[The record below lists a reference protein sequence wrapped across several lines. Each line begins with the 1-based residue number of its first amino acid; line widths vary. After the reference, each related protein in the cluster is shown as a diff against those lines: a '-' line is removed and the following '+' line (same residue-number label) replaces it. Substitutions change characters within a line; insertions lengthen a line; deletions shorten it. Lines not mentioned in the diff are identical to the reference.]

1 MHNVE
6 AEHGGGPGGARGQG
20 LAGRIAAHFIHS
32 KLTPLFILGS
42 LLLGGWSL
50 GTMPREEEPQIRV
63 PFVDVFSQLRGAPPA
78 EVAQRLTYPM
88 ERLIEEIPG
97 VEHVYSTSSPGL
109 AMVVVRFQ
117 VGLDVQQSL
126 TQVYTKLYAHLD
138 ELPPGASP
146 PLIKLRSIYDV
157 PVLALTLSGP
167 RTPQAGAAPLDGY
180 QLRRV
185 ADELQDIIRRVPKVS
200 GVAIIGGEPR
210 ALEVQLQ
217 TARLAAYGLTP
228 EGVARAIGAADRQAR
243 AGTFDRDNRES
254 VVYAGQFLTS
264 AKELRHVVV
273 GVSRGA
279 AAGAA
284 KPVLL
289 GEVAAVRDGP
299 ATATHYV
306 RVATAADPQ
315 PLPAVTIAVSK
326 LEGAN
331 AIQVVDDV
339 LAQVRPLEGRM
350 IPSGVAVTVTRN
362 YGKTAEERS
371 NELLFHMLLATVS
384 VVLLVG
390 FALGWRESAVVGVAI
405 PVTLLLTLF
414 LFQLY
419 GYTLNR
425 ITLFAL
431 IFSIGILVDDAI
443 VVVENITRH
452 WHLPQNCDRP
462 LPMVAV
468 EAVAEVGNP
477 TILATLT
484 VIAALLPMAFVGGLM
499 GPYMRPIPVG
509 ASAAM
514 VISLASAF
522 IIAPWAAVRVLRGAC
537 RPAQLAVDAG
547 GHGGGAPE
555 DWMTRLYRRVMGPL
569 LARRRY
575 RWAFLGGVVVLLLA
589 ALSMFWAKAVVV
601 KMLPFDNKS
610 EMEVIVQMP
619 DGTPLERTAALT
631 QQLSGWLGRQP
642 EVTNVE
648 SYVGTAAPYNFNGLV
663 RHYFLRT
670 NPNQADLQVN
680 LRDASERK
688 LSSHAIAQRFRPA
701 LDHIAAAAG
710 GRLTVAEIPPGPPV
724 MQTLVAEIYGPSY
737 AQQIALAAR
746 VKQVFLA
753 TPGVVDVDWYVRD
766 PERRLAFAVD
776 QRKAALNGVA
786 VSDVARTLQIALSGE
801 TAGLAHIAHEAEPV
815 AIRVRLSRADRS
827 GVANLLRLQVPA
839 EGGKAGVPLSELV
852 RVRTGIVAQPIQHKD
867 LRPVV
872 YVLGDVAGGVESP
885 AYAMFA
891 MDRKLAKLT
900 APDGRPLAISLG
912 AAPSDARRF
921 TLRWDGE
928 WDTTVRVFKDLG
940 IAFAAVLVL
949 IYVLVV
955 FWFRSYKTP
964 LVILAPIPLT
974 LIGIIPAHWALG
986 AFFTATSMIGF
997 IAGAGIIVRNSIIL
1011 VDFIELRRAQGAPL
1025 AQAVVDAGAVR
1036 FRPMLLTAAA
1046 VIVGASV
1053 ILPDPIFQGLA
1064 ISLMAGEVAS
1074 TLISR
1079 LAVPVLYF
1087 MAWN

>member
-6 AEHGGGPGGARGQG
+6 AGHGHGPGAARGQG

-50 GTMPREEEPQIRV
+50 WTMPREEEPQIRV
-63 PFVDVFSQLRGAPPA
+63 PFVDVFSQMPGASPA
-78 EVAQRLTYPM
+78 EVDQRLTYPM

-138 ELPPGASP
+138 ELPQGASP

-167 RTPQAGAAPLDGY
+167 GYNGY

-185 ADELQDIIRRVPKVS
+185 ADTLQDIIRRVPKVS
-200 GVAIIGGEPR
+200 DVAIIGGEPR
-210 ALEVQLQ
+210 ALEVRLQ

-243 AGTFDRDNRES
+243 AGTFDRNNQES
-254 VVYAGQFLTS
+254 VVYAGQFLAS
-264 AKELRHVVV
+264 AQELRDVVV

-279 AAGAA
+279 AAGAP

-306 RVATAADPQ
+306 RIATAADPQ
-315 PLPAVTIAVSK
+315 PLPAVTLAVSK

-390 FALGWRESAVVGVAI
+390 FALGWRESVVVGVAI

-537 RPAQLAVDAG
+537 RPVLSVDAA

-555 DWMTRLYRRVMGPL
+555 DKMTRLYRRVMGPL

-631 QQLSGWLGRQP
+631 QQLSGWLQRQP

-680 LRDASERK
+680 LRDASGRK

-724 MQTLVAEIYGPSY
+724 MQTLVAEIYGPNY
-737 AQQIALAAR
+737 AQQIAMAAQ
-746 VKQVFLA
+746 VKRVFLD

-766 PERRLAFAVD
+766 PERRLAFTVD

-786 VSDVARTLQIALSGE
+786 VGDVARTLQLALSGE
-801 TAGLAHIAHEAEPV
+801 TAGLAHIAREAEPV

-839 EGGKAGVPLSELV
+839 AGGKAGVPLSELV
-852 RVRTGIVAQPIQHKD
+852 RVHTGVVAQPIQHKD

-891 MDRKLAKLT
+891 MDKRLAQLT

-912 AAPSDARRF
+912 AAPSNARRF

-1087 MAWN
+1087 MAWQREAPPAAA

>member
-1 MHNVE
+1 MRMRHADPAHE
-6 AEHGGGPGGARGQG
+6 
-20 LAGRIAAHFIHS
+20 AGRHGLGVAGRTAAYFLHS

-42 LLLGGWSL
+42 LLLGAWSL
-50 GTMPREEEPQIRV
+50 WTMPREEEPQIRV
-63 PFVDVFSQLRGAPPA
+63 PFVDVFSQMPGAPPA
-78 EVAQRLTYPM
+78 EVEQRLTYPM

-109 AMVVVRFQ
+109 AMVVVRFR

-138 ELPPGASP
+138 ALPPGASEP
-146 PLIKLRSIYDV
+146 IIKLRSIYDV
-157 PVLALTLSGP
+157 PVLALTLSG
-167 RTPQAGAAPLDGY
+167 AGYGSY

-185 ADELQDIIRRVPKVS
+185 ADELQDVIRRAPEVS
-200 GVAIIGGEPR
+200 SVSIIGGEPR
-210 ALEVQLQ
+210 ALEVRLQ
-217 TARLAAYGLTP
+217 TARLAAYRLTP
-228 EGVARAIGAADRQAR
+228 EGVARAIGAADAQTR
-243 AGTFDRDNRES
+243 AGAFDRDNRET
-254 VVYAGQFLTS
+254 VVYAGQFLTN
-264 AKELRHVVV
+264 AAELRDVVV
-273 GVSRGA
+273 GVN
-279 AAGAA
+279 AGQ
-284 KPVLL
+284 PVLL
-289 GEVAAVRDGP
+289 GQLAEVRDGP
-299 ATATHYV
+299 ATAANYV
-306 RVATAADPQ
+306 RIATAADPRAR
-315 PLPAVTIAVSK
+315 PAVTITVAK

-331 AIQVVDDV
+331 AIRVVDDV
-339 LAQVRPLEGRM
+339 LARVRPLEGRM

-362 YGKTAEERS
+362 YGRTAEERS

-384 VVLLVG
+384 VALLVG
-390 FALGWRESAVVGVAI
+390 FALGWRESAVVGIAI

-452 WHLPQNCDRP
+452 WHLPHNQARP
-462 LPMVAV
+462 LAAVAV

-514 VISLASAF
+514 LISLASAF
-522 IIAPWAAVRVLRGAC
+522 IIAPWAAARLLRGERRAG
-537 RPAQLAVDAG
+537 LAGVDAA
-547 GHGGGAPE
+547 GHGAGAPE
-555 DWMTRLYRRVMGPL
+555 DWTTRLYRRVMGPL
-569 LARRRY
+569 LARPRN
-575 RWAFLGGVVVLLLA
+575 RWLFLGGVAALLLA
-589 ALSMFWAKAVVV
+589 ALSMLYAKAVIV
-601 KMLPFDNKS
+601 KMLPFDNKN
-610 EMEVIVQMP
+610 EMELILQMP
-619 DGTPLERTAALT
+619 DGTPLERTAAAA
-631 QQLSGWLGRQP
+631 QRLSAWLERQP
-642 EVTNVE
+642 EVANVE
-648 SYVGTAAPYNFNGLV
+648 SYTGVAAPYNFNGLV

-680 LRDASERK
+680 LVDASRRS
-688 LSSHAIAQRFRPA
+688 LPSHALAVRFRPA
-701 LDHIAAAAG
+701 LDRIAVAAG

-724 MQTLVAEIYGPSY
+724 QQTLVAEIYGPDY
-737 AQQIALAAR
+737 AQQLALAAAVKR
-746 VKQVFLA
+746 VFAA
-753 TPGVVDVDWYVRD
+753 TPGVVDVDWFVRD
-766 PERRLAFAVD
+766 PERRLAFHVD
-776 QRKAALNGVA
+776 QRKAALSGVP
-786 VSDVARTLQIALSGE
+786 VSDVAATLRMALSGE
-801 TAGLAHIAHEAEPV
+801 TVGLAHMAREAEPV
-815 AIRVRLSRADRS
+815 PIRVRLSRADRS
-827 GVANLLRLQVPA
+827 GTENLLRLEVPA
-839 EGGKAGVPLSELV
+839 LGGKALAPLSELV
-852 RVRTGIVAQPIQHKD
+852 TVRQGVVAQPIQHKD

-872 YVLGDVAGGVESP
+872 YVMGDVAGGIESP

-891 MDRKLAKLT
+891 MDKTLAKLR
-900 APDGRPLAISLG
+900 APDGRKLAISLG
-912 AAPSDARRF
+912 AMPQSARRF

-928 WDTTVRVFKDLG
+928 WDTTVRVFTDLG
-940 IAFAAVLVL
+940 IAFAAVMAL

-955 FWFRSYKTP
+955 FWFHSYKTP

-974 LIGIIPAHWALG
+974 LIGILPAHWALG